1 MEDLLGEHPQ
11 GKHRLIVTDRFRDEI
26 RTFLD
31 ETFEKVHG
39 IYLDKGTSLFETMD
53 NVTAEEASQRAT
65 ARSGSI
71 AAHVKHV
78 TFYLQVLQRAL
89 HGETLGKLNWKEIW
103 EQDRPVSA
111 AEWRACVE
119 ALRGELG
126 NLRKLLEEPKSW
138 ERDDTMGE
146 AMAVVVHTA
155 YHLGAIRQALAVIR
169 GRTGADSA

>member
-1 MEDLLGEHPQ
+1 MPEP
-11 GKHRLIVTDRFRDEI
+11 IVTDRFREEI

-39 IYLDKGTSLFETMD
+39 IYLDKGTSLIETLD
-53 NVTAEEASQRAT
+53 NVTADEASERAT

-78 TFYLQVLQRAL
+78 AFYLHVLQRAL
-89 HGETLGKLNWKEIW
+89 SGERLEKLNWKEIW

-111 AEWRACVE
+111 TEWRADVE
-119 ALRGELG
+119 ELRGELG
-126 NLRKLLEEPKSW
+126 SLRKLLEEPKTW
-138 ERDDTMGE
+138 ERDDAMGE
-146 AMAVVVHTA
+146 AMAIVVHTA

-169 GRTGADSA
+169 GRAISS